1 MTMNNPLLIPFLKL
15 ATAIVTEWNIPA
27 SNLSEIWTVGVSFW
41 EWEKELT

>member
-15 ATAIVTEWNIPA
+15 ATAIVTEWNFLV
-27 SNLSEIWTVGVSFW
+27 SNLSEIWIVVLSFW